1 MRHAWLVIA
10 WLGVGLTSTAL
21 AGEDPAGQVGKDR
34 RVVEVRLPV
43 NQNPFDLA
51 VAPDGR
57 TLWVTQVWVHSLS
70 EVRDN
75 KVVRSAN
82 VGQGPTG
89 LGLSADGKLLFAALG
104 VDGALAVVDT
114 ASLQVVRKVPVCGF
128 PIGVEVAPHGRF
140 VAVTCQQQSSV
151 ALVSTSTW
159 EVALV
164 PVGSMPYFSALSPDS
179 GRLYTGSTGANL
191 LTVTQIE
198 LDAEPLTAKGFH
210 TARLKDIEVG
220 AYPVGVCVSRDGAR
234 VYVANYNG
242 ATVSVVGA
250 KSLAVE
256 QTLAVGAQPY
266 WVAVHPKDGALLVTN
281 FGATQIDVFGPGD
294 KRAQI
299 EVGQGLVMLRMTPDG
314 RRMFTTAWNSGQLAI
329 VE

>member
-1 MRHAWLVIA
+1 MRRACLALLCLPLLGSPPARAGAVAEAIA
-10 WLGVGLTSTAL
+10 
-21 AGEDPAGQVGKDR
+21 KDR

-43 NQNPFDLA
+43 NQTPFDLA
-51 VAPDGR
+51 VAADGQR
-57 TLWVTQVWVHSLS
+57 VWVTQVWSHTLS

-75 KVVRSAN
+75 KVVRSAH

-89 LGLSADGKLLFAALG
+89 LGLSADGRLLFVALG

-114 ASLQVVRKVPVCGF
+114 ESFTVLRKVPVCGF
-128 PIGVEVAPHGRF
+128 PIGVEVASHGRF

-164 PVGSMPYFSALSPDS
+164 PVGAMPYFSALSPD
-179 GRLYTGSTGANL
+179 GARLYTSSTGANV

-198 LDAEPLTAKGFH
+198 LDREPLGAKGFH
-210 TARLKDIEVG
+210 AAKLADVEVG
-220 AYPVGVCVSRDGAR
+220 AYPVGVCVSADGAR

-242 ATVSVVGA
+242 ASVSVVGA
-250 KSLAVE
+250 RSLAVE
-256 QTLAVGAQPY
+256 QTLSVGAQPY

-281 FGATQIDVFGPGD
+281 FGATAIDVIGPGD
-294 KRAQI
+294 RRTQV
-299 EVGQGLVMLRMTPDG
+299 EVGQGLVMLRPTRDG
-314 RRMFTTAWNSGQLAI
+314 RRLFTTSWNSGQLAI